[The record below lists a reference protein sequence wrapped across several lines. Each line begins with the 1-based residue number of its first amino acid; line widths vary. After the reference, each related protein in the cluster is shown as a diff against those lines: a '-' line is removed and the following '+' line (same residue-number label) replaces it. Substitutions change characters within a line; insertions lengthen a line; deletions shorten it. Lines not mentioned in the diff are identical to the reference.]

1 MSSTKQKTDQVE
13 DQAKVKQRRQR
24 KHRVVVAALSVWNGK
39 ETESNSESNQTCVN
53 PGPPVLYALQV
64 GRKTMHTVVLFYIH
78 LIHFEEDAS
87 NF

>member
-39 ETESNSESNQTCVN
+39 ETESNSKSNQTCVN
-53 PGPPVLYALQV
+53 PGPPVFYALQ
-64 GRKTMHTVVLFYIH
+64 GSRKTMACLIVLK
-78 LIHFEEDAS
+78 
-87 NF
+87 